1 LQHQSGAG
9 DPTEGLQA
17 TIPRIGRLSRST
29 VITAIHYL
37 QEQHGIIDP
46 EAAFLVLRRASQH
59 HNVKLRVV
67 AAALV
72 AVDADVS
79 GDGDSAACEPP
90 PLSFSSRTQS
100 PRPNRTDVLH
110 DLMRAAI
117 GMTGA
122 GYGTVQL
129 RDPIHGGLIIEG
141 HKGFDRSFL
150 DFFSYVDGTGCGCG
164 AMLTGRCQVFVGDV
178 ETSTVFADEE
188 RETVLRAGVRS
199 VLSTPLRDERE
210 IVWGA
215 VATHFALPCD
225 PPDEATLRWVQRL
238 ADECARWLR
247 WYDKSVMPMVLRA
260 VHQAAERAG
269 TINCGAI
276 TPDRSELPS
285 PQWVHHYPWSIPPQ
299 IH

>member
-1 LQHQSGAG
+1 LQHLSGAG
-9 DPTEGLQA
+9 DPTEGLLV

-29 VITAIHYL
+29 VITAIRHL
-37 QEQHGIIDP
+37 QEQHRIIDP
-46 EAAFLVLRRASQH
+46 EAAFMVSRTASQH

-72 AVDADVS
+72 AVDADV
-79 GDGDSAACEPP
+79 GGDSENEVCEPP
-90 PLSFSSRTQS
+90 PLSFSGRAQS
-100 PRPNRTDVLH
+100 LRPNRTDVLH

-150 DFFSYVDGTGCGCG
+150 DYFSYVDGTRCACG
-164 AMLTGRCQVFVGDV
+164 ATLTGRCQLFVGDV
-178 ETSTVFADEE
+178 QTSTLFADED

-199 VLSTPLRDERE
+199 VLSTPLRDECE
-210 IVWGA
+210 IVWGF
-215 VATHFALPCD
+215 VATHFARPCD
-225 PPDEATLRWVQRL
+225 PLDEATVRWVQRL

-260 VHQAAERAG
+260 VHEAAERAG
-269 TINCGAI
+269 TNN
-276 TPDRSELPS
+276 
-285 PQWVHHYPWSIPPQ
+285 
-299 IH
+299 